1 MSEQE
6 ALVKG
11 HIAAMLSEAAEKNI
25 PADVVGRALLNQ
37 VIEIYRKTRSNDD
50 ISSELH
56 FVADNLDPDTDFEF
70 MRP

>member
-1 MSEQE
+1 VSEQV

-11 HIAAMLSEAAEKNI
+11 HIDAMMAEAAEKNI
-25 PADVVGRALLNQ
+25 PADIVGRTLLNE
-37 VIEIYRKTRSNDD
+37 VIEIYRRTRSNDD
-50 ISSELH
+50 ISSELR